1 MFSCFILPRPTFM
14 LDFNIVTDDETSE
27 LYLETSLSGKPL
39 LTTAQLN
46 KGSAFTEEERRTF
59 KLLGKLPF
67 RVETLDEQV
76 ARAYH
81 QYHQYTTSLQKNIY
95 LNSLHDTNQVIF
107 YRLVSQH
114 LNEMLPIIYTPTV
127 GAAVQQY
134 SYEFRQPRGLF
145 LSYPDRNHMEEI
157 LKNRSNPKIDLIVVT
172 DGEGVLGIGDQ
183 GIGGIQIP
191 IAKLMV
197 YSLCGGINPSKTLP
211 IQLDVGT
218 NNEKLLADPFYLGW
232 RHKRIEGAEYDS
244 FIEQFVSIIQKLF
257 PKVFLHWEDFGRE
270 NAHNIL
276 KKYQDKMCTFNDDI
290 QGTGVVAL
298 SALLSGIKVTKSKL
312 AQQRI
317 IILGA
322 GSAGIGIGNQIV
334 EALCR
339 EGLSLK
345 EAYQHL
351 WLIDRQGLL
360 VEGDPALTEAQRPYA
375 RSKEEV
381 ANWSTEQPNF
391 ISLADTVHTIHPT
404 ALIGCSAQGGAFKP
418 EILKNMAAHCSR
430 PIILPLSNPTEKAEA
445 TPEAIFEATDGR
457 ALIAT
462 GTLFPPARWK
472 DKILPIAQC
481 NNALS
486 FPGIGKGLL
495 LSQAKRLTKNILWAA
510 CEALSEQ
517 SPALKD
523 PLAPL
528 LPSLDEAQTVGKQ
541 VAKAVGQ
548 QVVRENLSSLS
559 PEQQKNVGSLI
570 ENHFWIPQ
578 YLPCR
583 PK

>member
-1 MFSCFILPRPTFM
+1 M

-46 KGSAFTEEERRTF
+46 KGSAFTEEERHTF
-59 KLLGKLPF
+59 KLLGKLPY

-81 QYHQYTTSLQKNIY
+81 QYHQYTTPFHKNIY
-95 LNSLHDTNQVIF
+95 LNALHDRNQVIF

-114 LNEMLPIIYTPTV
+114 LKEMLPIIYTPTV
-127 GAAVQQY
+127 GTSVQKY
-134 SYEFRQPRGLF
+134 SHEFRQPRGLF
-145 LSYPDRNHMEEI
+145 LSYPHRNHMEEI
-157 LKNRSNPKIDLIVVT
+157 LKNRSNPKIELIVVT

-211 IQLDVGT
+211 IHLDVGT
-218 NNEKLLADPFYLGW
+218 NNEALLADPFYLGW

-244 FIEQFVSIIQKLF
+244 FIEQFVSIVQKLF

-276 KKYQDKMCTFNDDI
+276 KKYQNKMCTFNDDI

-298 SALLSGIKVTKSKL
+298 SALLSGIKVTKTKL
-312 AQQRI
+312 PQQRI
-317 IILGA
+317 VILGA
-322 GSAGIGIGNQIV
+322 GSAGTGIGNQIV

-339 EGLSLK
+339 EGLSEK
-345 EAYQHL
+345 EAHERL

-360 VEGDPALTEAQRPYA
+360 IEGDSLLTDAQKPFA
-375 RSKEEV
+375 R
-381 ANWSTEQPNF
+381 ARADIAGWHTEKSNF
-391 ISLADTVHTIHPT
+391 ISLADTVKNIHPT
-404 ALIGCSAQGGAFKP
+404 VLIGASAQGGAFTR
-418 EILKNMAAHCSR
+418 EILQNMAAHCNR

-445 TPEAIFEATDGR
+445 TPEAILEATEGR

-462 GTLFPPARWK
+462 GTPFPPARWK
-472 DKILPIAQC
+472 DKLLSIAQC

-495 LSQAKRLTKNILWAA
+495 LSQAKRLTKDILWAA

-541 VAKAVGQ
+541 VAKAVAL
-548 QVVRENLSSLS
+548 QVVREALSSL
-559 PEQQKNVGSLI
+559 PLEQQQTVGSLV
-570 ENHFWIPQ
+570 EDHFWIPQ

-583 PK
+583 PKKLNKIE

>member
-1 MFSCFILPRPTFM
+1 
-14 LDFNIVTDDETSE
+14 VTDDETSE
-27 LYLETSLSGKPL
+27 LYLETSLNGKPL

-46 KGSAFTEEERRTF
+46 KGTTFSEDERHIF

-76 ARAYH
+76 SRAYH
-81 QYHQYTTSLQKNIY
+81 QYHQYTTPLQKNIF
-95 LNSLHDTNQVIF
+95 LNGLHDRNQVIF
-107 YRLVSQH
+107 YKLVSEH

-127 GAAVQQY
+127 GSAVQQY
-134 SYEFRQPRGLF
+134 SHEFRQPRGLF
-145 LSYPDRNHMEEI
+145 LSYPHRKHLEEI
-157 LKNRSNPKIDLIVVT
+157 LKNRSNPKIDIIVVT

-211 IQLDVGT
+211 IHLDVGT
-218 NNEKLLADPFYLGW
+218 NNEELLNDPFYLGW
-232 RHKRIEGAEYDS
+232 RHKRIEGAEYDA
-244 FIEQFVSIIQKLF
+244 FIEQFVSIIKKLF
-257 PKVFLHWEDFGRE
+257 PKVFLHWEDLGRE
-270 NAHNIL
+270 NAHNVL
-276 KKYQDKMCTFNDDI
+276 QRYQDTMCTFNDDI

-298 SALLSGIKVTKSKL
+298 SALLSGIKVTKTKL

-322 GSAGIGIGNQIV
+322 GSAGTGIGNQIV

-339 EGLSLK
+339 EGLSVE
-345 EAYQHL
+345 EAHQRL

-360 VEGDPALTEAQRPYA
+360 VEGDPLLTEAQRPYA
-375 RSKEEV
+375 RSREEI
-381 ANWSTEQPNF
+381 AAWGINGF
-391 ISLADTVHTIHPT
+391 IGLSDVVHTIHPSV
-404 ALIGCSAQGGAFKP
+404 LIGCSAQCGAFKK
-418 EILKNMAAHCSR
+418 EILQNMAAHCER

-445 TPEAIFEATDGR
+445 TPEDILEATDGR

-462 GTLFPPARWK
+462 GTLFPPARWN

-495 LSQAKRLTKNILWAA
+495 LSQATRLTKNTLWAA

-528 LPSLDEAQTVGKQ
+528 LPSLDEAQTVAKQ
-541 VAKAVGQ
+541 VAKAVVSQTIHDG
-548 QVVRENLSSLS
+548 LSSLS
-559 PEQQKNVGSLI
+559 AEKQKNIESLV

-583 PK
+583 PKN

>member
-1 MFSCFILPRPTFM
+1 M

-39 LTTAQLN
+39 LSTAQLN
-46 KGSAFTEEERRTF
+46 KGTAFTEEERHTF

-67 RVETLDEQV
+67 RIESLEEQV
-76 ARAYH
+76 ARAYY
-81 QYHQYTTSLQKNIY
+81 QYHQFTTPLHKNIY
-95 LNSLHDTNQVIF
+95 LTNLHDTNQVIF
-107 YRLVSQH
+107 YKLVSQH
-114 LNEMLPIIYTPTV
+114 LNEMLPIIYTPTI

-134 SYEFRQPRGLF
+134 SHEYRRPRGLF
-145 LSYPDRNHMEEI
+145 LSYPDRKYMEKI
-157 LKNRSNPKIDLIVVT
+157 LQNRSNPKIDLIVVT
-172 DGEGVLGIGDQ
+172 DGESILGIGDQ
-183 GIGGIQIP
+183 GVGGMQIP
-191 IAKLMV
+191 IGKLMV

-211 IQLDVGT
+211 IHLDVGT

-232 RHKRIEGAEYDS
+232 RHKRIQGAEYDE
-244 FIEQFVSIIQKLF
+244 FIEQFVQIVKKLF
-257 PKVFLHWEDFGRE
+257 PKVFLHWEDLGRE

-276 KKYQDKMCTFNDDI
+276 MKYKDSMCTFNDDI

-298 SALLSGIKVTKSKL
+298 SAVLSGTKVTKTTL

-322 GSAGIGIGNQIV
+322 GSAGIGIGNQIF
-334 EALCR
+334 EALLR
-339 EGLSLK
+339 EGLTEQ
-345 EAYQHL
+345 EAYQRF
-351 WLIDRQGLL
+351 WLVDRQGLL
-360 VEGDPALTEAQRPYA
+360 LDDDPLLTEAQKPYA
-375 RSKEEV
+375 RSRAEV
-381 ANWSTEQPNF
+381 ATWKIEKPNC
-391 ISLADTVHTIHPT
+391 ISLADTVNAIHPT
-404 ALIGCSAQGGAFKP
+404 VLIGCSAQGGAFTP
-418 EILKNMAAHCSR
+418 DILKTMAAHCDQ

-445 TPEAIFEATDGR
+445 TPEVILEATNGR

-462 GTLFPPARWK
+462 GTLFPPVRWQGQ
-472 DKILPIAQC
+472 LRPIAQC

-495 LSQAKRLTKNILWAA
+495 LSQARRLTKNMLWAA
-510 CEALSEQ
+510 CEALSNQ

-541 VAKAVGQ
+541 VAKAVGRE
-548 QVVRENLSSLS
+548 VVRENLSDRS
-559 PEQQKNVGSLI
+559 PEHQKNI
-570 ENHFWIPQ
+570 ESMIEQHFWSPQ

-583 PK
+583 RKKKYS